1 MHQCPE
7 NSAQPLCPVR
17 RGEKV
22 LRAGSPR
29 QPRTLGAH
37 PCGTSRVPC
46 GENQPAVC
54 KPRVRGCGGSRAAS
68 RRRNADGKQA
78 PARLAAQEGGR
89 AVRKAPFPRDSVW
102 EPLSGPTSKPPL
114 GLRPR
119 AANHL
124 SGESRCREKATGVR
138 ARAQGGETRRGNRV
152 PGLCS
157 ECPPTPCFG
166 PAAPGPRADRLFA
179 RGASARGRDERV

>member
-1 MHQCPE
+1 M
-7 NSAQPLCPVR
+7 
-17 RGEKV
+17 
-22 LRAGSPR
+22 
-29 QPRTLGAH
+29 
-37 PCGTSRVPC
+37 
-46 GENQPAVC
+46 
-54 KPRVRGCGGSRAAS
+54 
-68 RRRNADGKQA
+68 
-78 PARLAAQEGGR
+78 
-89 AVRKAPFPRDSVW
+89 RKAPFPWDSVW
-102 EPLSGPTSKPPL
+102 EQLSGPTSKPPL

-138 ARAQGGETRRGNRV
+138 ARAQGGETRLGNRV